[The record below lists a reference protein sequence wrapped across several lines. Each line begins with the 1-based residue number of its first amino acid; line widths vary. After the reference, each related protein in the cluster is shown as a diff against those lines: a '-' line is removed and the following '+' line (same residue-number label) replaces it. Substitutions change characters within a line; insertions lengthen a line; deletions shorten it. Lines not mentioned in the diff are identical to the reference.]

1 MVMKKKYEKIINFN
15 SFFISYKG
23 INLGWDIEQNMEYT
37 AKTIEL
43 PGEKQNIFLTVG

>member
-1 MVMKKKYEKIINFN
+1 MVMKNKYEKIINFN